1 MGYRDGTRARCRLW
15 PHRWAQPN
23 FKRFSNPGSFAILA
37 AIRRASLRAQTGTLG
52 GSFEECSRAA

>member
-37 AIRRASLRAQTGTLG
+37 AIRRASLYAQTGTFG
-52 GSFEECSRAA
+52 GSF